1 MLLDLNPRVSKS
13 VGLGRGPTTCI
24 SNKFMAVTAA
34 AAALVTT
41 L

>member
-1 MLLDLNPRVSKS
+1 MLFDFNPRVSKS

-34 AAALVTT
+34 AALVTT